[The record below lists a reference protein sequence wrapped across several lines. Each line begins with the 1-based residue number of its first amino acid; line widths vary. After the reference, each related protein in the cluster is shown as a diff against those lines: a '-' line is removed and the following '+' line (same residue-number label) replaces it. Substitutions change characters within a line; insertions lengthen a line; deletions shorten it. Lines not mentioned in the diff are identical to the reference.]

1 VDFDSLFLTVILK
14 VSNEALQAQ
23 GDTQIVLF
31 KPVSVVEAA
40 EEKLNVLFKIGRP
53 INVLMRLK
61 VEKLW
66 PLSILRFARR
76 ILWAYLRGLDMDSC
90 KPLSLTVV
98 GCTDVSSSFAEPI
111 HDTCSSYFIMENPA
125 SAGGKLGLQSLC
137 ESLLPDMSYKCCK
150 SLDLLECYFW
160 TTNVNAV
167 LVETAVVYF
176 SDLEVIDNSVLG
188 VIQQLDT
195 SVMGK
200 EAVEHRLSA
209 CSIFFQGQAGPWQT
223 TSEKITDS
231 PPLDEVMERALPRA
245 QLKGSLSAEAMWL
258 WTLHAIIRKMIPLR
272 MRDLPPISGNWR
284 MVANTIEAVLVETME
299 LMASP
304 LGSLM
309 DPSSKDAYDPWLL
322 AFLSLPH
329 HRASTL
335 RFLELTD
342 LLPGQNPWEMFVE
355 PSGVAL

>member
-1 VDFDSLFLTVILK
+1 
-14 VSNEALQAQ
+14 
-23 GDTQIVLF
+23 
-31 KPVSVVEAA
+31 
-40 EEKLNVLFKIGRP
+40 
-53 INVLMRLK
+53 
-61 VEKLW
+61 
-66 PLSILRFARR
+66 
-76 ILWAYLRGLDMDSC
+76 
-90 KPLSLTVV
+90 
-98 GCTDVSSSFAEPI
+98 
-111 HDTCSSYFIMENPA
+111 MENPA